1 MIGPFESKL
10 EAESARKYIKTRF
23 FRFLVMLRKNT
34 QDAMRGVYS
43 FVPIQDFSQHW
54 TDQMLY
60 EKYGLADDEI
70 AFIETMVR
78 PVLDDA

>member
-1 MIGPFESKL
+1 
-10 EAESARKYIKTRF
+10 
-23 FRFLVMLRKNT
+23 MLRKNT